1 MKEILNFFKKR
12 RSRIYAC
19 AIDASKAFD
28 KVWRNGLF
36 HKIIDKIS
44 DPEWRVI
51 YNYYDIS
58 VCYIILNGQKSETF
72 KTSVGVKQGG
82 PMSPFLYNVYTQ
94 DLIIKIEN
102 LNSGPR
108 IKELQISAIM
118 YADDIMLMSTTRK
131 GLEKMLKET
140 ASYLKEWKIKMNL
153 NNTNYM
159 VVGEERIHEC
169 PIIINNECIQRGTK
183 IKYLGVTIDN
193 KLNMKDHIENK
204 NKQNSINAYSLYS
217 IGLFNNNMNVQ
228 TKKDIY
234 NTYCRPTLYYGWE
247 FIEASEKNIKMIRN
261 DEGILIKR
269 MNGLNKKSKSTE
281 LYQALEIQEP
291 IYLLYIMKIR
301 LLARLKQNII
311 TSNLLRVL
319 EGQNTSGSIMNE
331 ITELQKIF
339 EIENINKKTIWFLEK
354 KIKVIETDESNNG
367 LVDSIRFCLDE
378 RKRDKK
384 YHKILYGLM
393 KAF

>member
-1 MKEILNFFKKR
+1 MNNIRPITISNVYSNILEKYILERITNQIKMNEKQFGFLKNASTQHGIFIMKEILNFFKRR

-58 VCYIILNGQKSETF
+58 VCYRILNGQKSEAF

-94 DLIIKIEN
+94 DLIDKIEN

-131 GLEKMLKET
+131 GLEKMLNET

-153 NNTNYM
+153 NKTNYL

-169 PIIINNECIQRGTK
+169 PIIINNECIQRVTK
-183 IKYLGVTIDN
+183 IKYLG
-193 KLNMKDHIENK
+193 
-204 NKQNSINAYSLYS
+204 IN
-217 IGLFNNNMNVQ
+217 
-228 TKKDIY
+228 
-234 NTYCRPTLYYGWE
+234 
-247 FIEASEKNIKMIRN
+247 
-261 DEGILIKR
+261 
-269 MNGLNKKSKSTE
+269 
-281 LYQALEIQEP
+281 
-291 IYLLYIMKIR
+291 
-301 LLARLKQNII
+301 
-311 TSNLLRVL
+311 
-319 EGQNTSGSIMNE
+319 
-331 ITELQKIF
+331 
-339 EIENINKKTIWFLEK
+339 
-354 KIKVIETDESNNG
+354 
-367 LVDSIRFCLDE
+367 
-378 RKRDKK
+378 
-384 YHKILYGLM
+384 
-393 KAF
+393 